1 MSTAESTNVES
12 SSARTRSPA
21 QHRDLRVGV
30 DVGGTN
36 TDAVVI
42 DAAGEVLAAVKVA
55 TTPEP
60 IDGIRTALDEV
71 LVGLDHSCVSK
82 AMLGTTHSA
91 NAIIQRRGLDR
102 VAVLRLAAP
111 SSLGLRPGAAWPDDI
126 HAEVVGATAIIEGGH
141 EYNGREIAPL
151 DTEAVRR
158 LAAEAIRSE
167 CRSVAVAGAFSPATG
182 EHEIRARDIL
192 QAELGADFP
201 ISLSHEI
208 GSLGLLERENATI
221 LNAAL
226 LSVASRV
233 ISGFEE
239 ALAERQLDVAAYL
252 TQNDGTLIVAG
263 EAGRYPVLTLGSGP
277 TNSMRGACAL
287 AEVNDAIVIDVGGTS
302 ADAGILVGGF
312 PRQSSAAVE
321 VGGVRTN
328 FRMPDLISMG
338 LGGGTI
344 VRNGAGGLRIGPDSV
359 GYAVAT
365 EAICVGGS
373 VLTLSDVSLAAGRMT
388 GFGEPVRVQELDR
401 AVVDGALAWVDEQ
414 ISIMSDRMK
423 STRAELP
430 LLAVGGGAHLIP
442 DAIPGVSKV
451 IRPRHQSVANAYGAG
466 IAEASGSVDRVYSYD
481 TSSREDCLADVR
493 ELAANAAVRAGAD
506 PDRVRITTVTEV
518 PVTYV
523 PGGRCRV
530 MVKAAGPL
538 ASA

>member
-1 MSTAESTNVES
+1 MSAASD
-12 SSARTRSPA
+12 P
-21 QHRDLRVGV
+21 RDLRVGV

-42 DAAGEVLAAVKVA
+42 ERSGDVCAAVKVA

-60 IDGIRTALDEV
+60 IDGIRDVLDKV
-71 LVGLDHSCVSK
+71 LVGLDHSRISK

-91 NAIIQRRGLDR
+91 NAIIQRRGLDT

-111 SSLGLRPGAAWPDDI
+111 SSVGLRPGANWPDDI
-126 HAEVVGATAIIEGGH
+126 RSGVVGATAIIEGGH
-141 EYNGREIAPL
+141 EYDGREIAAL
-151 DTEAVRR
+151 DTDAVRR
-158 LAAEAIRSE
+158 LAAEAVRTG
-167 CRSVAVAGAFSPATG
+167 CRSVAVAAAFSPATN
-182 EHEIRARDIL
+182 EHELRARDIL
-192 QAELGADFP
+192 HAELGADFP
-201 ISLSHEI
+201 VSLSFEV
-208 GSLGLLERENATI
+208 GALGLLERENATI

-226 LSVASRV
+226 LSVATSV
-233 ISGFEE
+233 ISGFKA
-239 ALAERQLDVAAYL
+239 ALVERQLDVAAYL
-252 TQNDGTLIVAG
+252 TQNDGTLMMAE
-263 EAGRYPVLTLGSGP
+263 EASRYPVLTIGSGP

-287 AEVNDAIVIDVGGTS
+287 AGVDDAIVIDVGGTS

-344 VRNGAGGLRIGPDSV
+344 VRNGGADMRIGPDSV

-365 EAICVGGS
+365 DAICVGGD
-373 VLTLSDVSLAAGRMT
+373 VLTLSDVSLAAGRRT
-388 GFGEPVRVQELDR
+388 GFGDHRRVRALDTDIVNR
-401 AVVDGALAWVDEQ
+401 AMGWVNEQ
-414 ISIMSDRMK
+414 IAIMSDRMK
-423 STRAELP
+423 STRAALP

-442 DAIPGVSKV
+442 DAIPGVSEV
-451 IRPRHQSVANAYGAG
+451 IRPEHQSVANAYGAG

-481 TSSREDCLADVR
+481 ASSREQCLDDAR
-493 ELAANAAVRAGAD
+493 TLAANAAVRAGAD
-506 PDRVRITTVTEV
+506 PDRVRITTLTEV
-518 PVTYV
+518 PMTYI

-538 ASA
+538 A

>member
-1 MSTAESTNVES
+1 MI
-12 SSARTRSPA
+12 SPED
-21 QHRDLRVGV
+21 QSDQSDLSDLRVGV

-36 TDAVVI
+36 TDAVVMN
-42 DAAGEVLAAVKVA
+42 AAGEVLAAIKVA

-60 IDGIRTALDEV
+60 IDGIRAALDEV
-71 LVGLDHSCVSK
+71 LVGLANSSVSK

-91 NAIIQRRGLDR
+91 NAIIQRRGLDK

-126 HAEVVGATAIIEGGH
+126 HAEVIGATAIIEGGH
-141 EYNGREIAPL
+141 EYNGREIAAL
-151 DTEAVRR
+151 DSEAVRR
-158 LAAEAIRSE
+158 LAAEAIQTK
-167 CRSVAVAGAFSPATG
+167 CRSIAVAGAFSPATN
-182 EHEIRARDIL
+182 EHELRARDIL
-192 QAELGADFP
+192 HAELGTDFP
-201 ISLSHEI
+201 VSLSHEI

-226 LSVASRV
+226 LSVATRV
-233 ISGFEE
+233 ISGFEA
-239 ALAERQLDVAAYL
+239 ALAERHLEVDAYL
-252 TQNDGTLIVAG
+252 TQNDGTLMMAA
-263 EAGRYPVLTLGSGP
+263 EASRYPVLTLGSGP

-287 AEVNDAIVIDVGGTS
+287 AGVDDAIVIDVGGTS

-344 VRNGAGGLRIGPDSV
+344 VRNGVGDLRIGPDSV
-359 GYAVAT
+359 GYAVAR
-365 EAICVGGS
+365 EAICVGGD
-373 VLTLSDVSLAAGRMT
+373 VLTLSDISLAAGRVS
-388 GFGEPVRVQELDR
+388 GFGDPELVRSIDAGLVSSAIE
-401 AVVDGALAWVDEQ
+401 WVNEQ
-414 ISIMSDRMK
+414 ISVMSDRMK
-423 STRAELP
+423 STRAALP

-442 DAIPGVSKV
+442 EAIPGVSEV

-481 TSSREDCLADVR
+481 ASSREECLDDAR
-493 ELAANAAVRAGAD
+493 GLAANAAVRAGAD
-506 PDRVRITTVTEV
+506 PDRVRITTVVEV
-518 PVTYV
+518 PMTYV
-523 PGGRCRV
+523 PGQGSRV

-538 ASA
+538 A